1 MKKIFNGSARFIV
14 EPLLHLSLIQRSV
27 EIPLLFNKKIIL
39 FSKLHS
45 FRCLTNC
52 FIRISLTGTNNPTAE
67 TASYAPSRKQFKP
80 TREDILRNDQL
91 ANEAM
96 SKAYERAVQL
106 NTTLKA
112 IVT

>member
-1 MKKIFNGSARFIV
+1 M
-14 EPLLHLSLIQRSV
+14 
-27 EIPLLFNKKIIL
+27 
-39 FSKLHS
+39 
-45 FRCLTNC
+45 
-52 FIRISLTGTNNPTAE
+52 
-67 TASYAPSRKQFKP
+67 SYAPSIKQFKP

-112 IVT
+112 IITWHEEHQ